1 MNINLNNLI
10 TLSALAN
17 AGNFIIKSVT
27 GLGIADIRT
36 SSFLFSG
43 RSGGLVTDQ
52 LLGFRIISITGII
65 GENDGTQAQHQADRL
80 ALMQA
85 LPIGTV
91 IPVYITTFSGATYR
105 IDCNVTDAKI
115 EYRQRG
121 YTSDFLIQLTAG
133 DPLFY
138 STDGGDEQ
146 TATVNLQAQTGG
158 YVTPYDLPVDW
169 AEGEQPTIVANTGNA
184 TVFPVIE
191 LHDEAHDPRITN
203 QTTGETFGLDMSMAD
218 GDVVVIDMANRTVT
232 LNGSNVMGNRTDDSS
247 WWGLTPGN
255 NSIVLTSDTSDDNVY
270 AELTW
275 RNGVTGI

>member
-1 MNINLNNLI
+1 MNILLPNDLV
-10 TLSALAN
+10 LSADAN
-17 AGNFIIKSVT
+17 GGNFIIQGVT
-27 GLGIADIRT
+27 GLGPADIRT

-52 LLGFRIISITGII
+52 LLGFRIITVNGRI
-65 GENDGTQAQHQADRL
+65 GSNNGTREQHALDRAALL
-80 ALMQA
+80 AA
-85 LPIGTV
+85 LPIGTT
-91 IPVYITTFSGATYR
+91 IPVYITNFAGITYR
-105 IDCNVTDAKI
+105 IDCNVTDAKV

-169 AEGEQPTIVANTGNA
+169 AAGAQPTTVNNSGTA

-203 QTTGETFGLDMSMAD
+203 QTTGETFALEISTSD
-218 GDVVVIDMANRTVT
+218 GDVIVIDMANRTVT
-232 LNGSNVMGNRTDDSS
+232 LNGSNIMGNRTDDST
-247 WWGLTPGN
+247 WWGLTPGD

-270 AELTW
+270 AELIW